1 LQHIRNESRYVQA
14 LWFSAARHPSVA
26 DEQEI
31 EMGDLTRIVND
42 IVRLLVRLGGSI
54 LAAVQAIEM
63 SLRGQLSA
71 AGVPPTIQTLI
82 LVAAAIG
89 LMLLA
94 VRIFGGLLRFFII
107 VVLILLAMKVLFPAM
122 MLPSQ

>member
-1 LQHIRNESRYVQA
+1 
-14 LWFSAARHPSVA
+14 
-26 DEQEI
+26 
-31 EMGDLTRIVND
+31 MGDLTRIVND